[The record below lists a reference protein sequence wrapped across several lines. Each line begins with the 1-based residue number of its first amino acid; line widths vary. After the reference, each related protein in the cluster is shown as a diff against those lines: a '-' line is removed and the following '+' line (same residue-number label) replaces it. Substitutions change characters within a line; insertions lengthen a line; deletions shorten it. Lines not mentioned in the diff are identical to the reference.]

1 MPISIYMSPKA
12 ARTLT
17 LVLAL
22 ALAVVAT
29 ESASARTK
37 KRVQH
42 PVPPSL
48 MLDSGGT
55 PIIMQGLEPPER
67 TVRQKQERSVR
78 QKDVTWHAER
88 PRTIPRGSSGY
99 VPPPVP
105 SPAGGPPSPAMTQR
119 PLSAYQPPPINSF
132 SDRVTQC
139 NHSFTFNAG
148 IGNNP
153 VGRDAYVATC
163 AN

>member
-1 MPISIYMSPKA
+1 MPISTYMSPKA

-67 TVRQKQERSVR
+67 AVRQKENATGHV
-78 QKDVTWHAER
+78 ER
-88 PRTIPRGSSGY
+88 PRVISRGSSGY

-105 SPAGGPPSPAMTQR
+105 SPAGGPPLPVMTQR
-119 PLSAYQPPPINSF
+119 PLPAYQPPPINSF

-148 IGNNP
+148 IGNNA
-153 VGRDAYVATC
+153 VGRDAYVASC

>member
-1 MPISIYMSPKA
+1 MSPKTA
-12 ARTLT
+12 KTLT
-17 LVLAL
+17 LALAL

-37 KRVQH
+37 KRVHH
-42 PVPPSL
+42 PVPPNL

-55 PIIMQGLEPPER
+55 PIIMQGLEAPER
-67 TVRQKQERSVR
+67 AVPQKENATGYV
-78 QKDVTWHAER
+78 ER
-88 PRTIPRGSSGY
+88 PRVIPRGSSGY

-105 SPAGGPPSPAMTQR
+105 SPGGGPPSPVMTQR
-119 PLSAYQPPPINSF
+119 PLPAYQPPPINSF

-153 VGRDAYVATC
+153 VGRDAYVASC

>member
-1 MPISIYMSPKA
+1 MPISICMSPKA

-37 KRVQH
+37 KRVH
-42 PVPPSL
+42 HSVPPSL

-55 PIIMQGLEPPER
+55 PIIMQGLEAPER
-67 TVRQKQERSVR
+67 AVRQKENGYV
-78 QKDVTWHAER
+78 ER
-88 PRTIPRGSSGY
+88 PRVIPRGSSGY

-105 SPAGGPPSPAMTQR
+105 SPGGGPPSPVMTQR
-119 PLSAYQPPPINSF
+119 PLPAYQPPPINSF

-153 VGRDAYVATC
+153 VGRDAYVASC

>member
-1 MPISIYMSPKA
+1 MPISIRMSPKA
-12 ARTLT
+12 AKTLT

-37 KRVQH
+37 KRVHH

-67 TVRQKQERSVR
+67 TVRQKENATR
-78 QKDVTWHAER
+78 HAER
-88 PRTIPRGSSGY
+88 PRVIPRGSSGY
-99 VPPPVP
+99 VPLPVP
-105 SPAGGPPSPAMTQR
+105 SPAGGPPSPVMNQR
-119 PLSAYQPPPINSF
+119 PLPAYQPPPINSF

-153 VGRDAYVATC
+153 VGRDAYVASC

>member
-1 MPISIYMSPKA
+1 MPTSIRMSPKA
-12 ARTLT
+12 AKTLT

-42 PVPPSL
+42 PGPPSL

-67 TVRQKQERSVR
+67 TVRQKENATR
-78 QKDVTWHAER
+78 HAER
-88 PRTIPRGSSGY
+88 PRVIPRGSSGY

-105 SPAGGPPSPAMTQR
+105 SPAGGPPSPVMTQR
-119 PLSAYQPPPINSF
+119 ALPAYQPPPINSF

-153 VGRDAYVATC
+153 VGRDAYVASC

>member
-48 MLDSGGT
+48 MLDSGERQSSCRAWSLRNGLFGRRRT
-55 PIIMQGLEPPER
+55 RQGMWN
-67 TVRQKQERSVR
+67 VR
-78 QKDVTWHAER
+78 A
-88 PRTIPRGSSGY
+88 
-99 VPPPVP
+99 
-105 SPAGGPPSPAMTQR
+105 
-119 PLSAYQPPPINSF
+119 
-132 SDRVTQC
+132 
-139 NHSFTFNAG
+139 
-148 IGNNP
+148 
-153 VGRDAYVATC
+153 
-163 AN
+163 